1 MPPKIISKNRLSV
14 DEDTLKQDL
23 EKYCVQAKQIGATD
37 ARVIGTADIVIDGRV
52 QIKCRIPKCFGYGT
66 CANCPPHTL
75 SAPETRELKEQYRW
89 AVVVKLE
96 VPAAVIVRDKATIL
110 ERVQAY
116 STMFEIV
123 DKIESAAF
131 YDGYY
136 FAVGFGAG
144 SCKST
149 FCSKMECAVLAGE
162 KCRRALKAR
171 PSMEAVG
178 MDCYHLATKL
188 GWDIYPIGSD
198 AKADSVPQGTLMGLI
213 MVT

>member
-1 MPPKIISKNRLSV
+1 LRV
-14 DEDTLKQDL
+14 DDETVKENL
-23 EKYCVQAKQIGATD
+23 ERYCVQAREMGATD
-37 ARVIGTADIVIDGRV
+37 ARVIGTAEIVVDDRV
-52 QIKCRIPKCFGYGT
+52 QLKCRIPKCFGYGT
-66 CANCPPHTL
+66 CANCPPHSLIAAEKSKLTE
-75 SAPETRELKEQYRW
+75 PYRW
-89 AVVVKLE
+89 AVAVKLE
-96 VPAAVIVRDKATIL
+96 VPAAVIVRDKATIV
-110 ERVQAY
+110 ERVAAY
-116 STMFEIV
+116 STVFEIV

-136 FAVGFGAG
+136 LAVGFGAG

-149 FCSKMECAVLAGE
+149 FCSKVECAVLAGE

-198 AKADSVPQGTLMGLI
+198 AKADSIPHGTLMGLI